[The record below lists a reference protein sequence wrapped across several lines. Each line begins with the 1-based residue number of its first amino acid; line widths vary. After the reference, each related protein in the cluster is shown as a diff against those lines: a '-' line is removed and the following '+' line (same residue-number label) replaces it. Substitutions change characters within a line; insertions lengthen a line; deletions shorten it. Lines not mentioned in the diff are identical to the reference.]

1 MAVDTP
7 TGLWDWHHLWIADL
21 VFQTEGSRERKNLET
36 GVSNKHFSYSFTST
50 IFLLNLYHYAYL
62 LSQSA
67 LTAIPH
73 FPQVPLITRS
83 LILHTCSHQQ
93 VLGWSHSMITAV
105 LAGSNHFFY
114 QPWASTAFF
123 QGHLLFTGSL
133 CSALTCSSNISAF
146 SFPQHWPDSHS
157 QFLFG

>member
-1 MAVDTP
+1 MEKDGPSKWLWTPLRAYETDTISGLLTLSFKLRAAEKELGNWGFQYTFQLFFYLNNLP
-7 TGLWDWHHLWIADL
+7 T
-21 VFQTEGSRERKNLET
+21 
-36 GVSNKHFSYSFTST
+36 Y
-50 IFLLNLYHYAYL
+50 LYHYAYL

-83 LILHTCSHQQ
+83 LIPHTCSHQQ

-146 SFPQHWPDSHS
+146 PFPQH
-157 QFLFG
+157 

>member
-1 MAVDTP
+1 MEKDGPSKWLWTPLRAYETDTIS
-7 TGLWDWHHLWIADL
+7 GLLTLSFKLRAA
-21 VFQTEGSRERKNLET
+21 ERERTWKLGFPINISAILLPQQ
-36 GVSNKHFSYSFTST
+36 SSY
-50 IFLLNLYHYAYL
+50 LPLPLR
-62 LSQSA
+62 LSPV
-67 LTAIPH
+67 AIGPYCNSP

-83 LILHTCSHQQ
+83 LIPRTCSHQQ

-146 SFPQHWPDSHS
+146 SFPQH
-157 QFLFG
+157 

>member
-1 MAVDTP
+1 MEKDGPSKWLWTPLRAYETDTIS
-7 TGLWDWHHLWIADL
+7 GLLTLSFKLRVA
-21 VFQTEGSRERKNLET
+21 ERERTWKLGFPINISAILLPQQSSYLPLPLRLSP
-36 GVSNKHFSYSFTST
+36 VSIGPYCNS
-50 IFLLNLYHYAYL
+50 
-62 LSQSA
+62 
-67 LTAIPH
+67 P

-83 LILHTCSHQQ
+83 LIPCTCSHQQ

-146 SFPQHWPDSHS
+146 SFPQH
-157 QFLFG
+157 